1 MITYVK
7 LVRGNL
13 ALVFDETELLILNPD
28 ELAVIYQSAMKD
40 SRIWRDPQSRKISSI
55 DTKTDLTKTIEDRI
69 EEPKVKRAKKNAQE
83 TE

>member
-1 MITYVK
+1 M
-7 LVRGNL
+7 